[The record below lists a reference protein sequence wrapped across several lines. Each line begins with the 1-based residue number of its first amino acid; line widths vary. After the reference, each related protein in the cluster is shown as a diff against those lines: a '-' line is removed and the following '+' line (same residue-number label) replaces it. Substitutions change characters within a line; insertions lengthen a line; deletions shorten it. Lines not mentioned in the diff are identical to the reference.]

1 MRDQLLVAPQH
12 STRDVGML
20 DDFEKQLEFSRL
32 KDILPEPSVEQL
44 AEEPRGSGGIHSA
57 TV

>member
-1 MRDQLLVAPQH
+1 MRDQLLIAPQH
-12 STRDVGML
+12 STRDVRML

-44 AEEPRGSGGIHSA
+44 AKEPGGSGGIHSA
-57 TV
+57 IV